1 MRNRIGTMSYQN
13 GKIYEIVG
21 GGKRYIGSTTETLP
35 RRLSKHKAN
44 KKAHEAG
51 KREWTSCYELLDYS
65 DCVIS
70 LLENYPC
77 HSKEELRR
85 REGDFIKELPCI
97 NKIIAGRTDKEWR
110 NANKELIQKSY
121 VKRKEK
127 IECECGAS
135 ITKWNISRHKKQNC
149 PTQKDRV
156 L

>member
-1 MRNRIGTMSYQN
+1 MSYQN